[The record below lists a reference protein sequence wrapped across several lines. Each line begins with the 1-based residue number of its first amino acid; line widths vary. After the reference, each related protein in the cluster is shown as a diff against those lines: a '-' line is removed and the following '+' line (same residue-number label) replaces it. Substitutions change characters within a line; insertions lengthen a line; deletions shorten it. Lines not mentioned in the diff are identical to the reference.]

1 MKFLKGCL
9 IAILI
14 FGGIITSLIFIYNR
28 KMSIEVI
35 QENEKPKKS
44 LTEYKNKIS
53 ERNNLIINSNL
64 SDSLKILA
72 KKSDSILKNSKKID
86 DNLWTE
92 YNINQ
97 KLYENESFKKIN
109 EELNE
114 KYIQYNSDAQEFNSR
129 WISFPSNIALTN
141 NNLRSYKIMYSI
153 AYGNDNSENM
163 IKRKKVDHWIKTGEV
178 IE

>member
-9 IAILI
+9 IAVLI
-14 FGGIITSLIFIYNR
+14 FVGILTLLIFVYNR
-28 KMSIEVI
+28 KMSKEVI
-35 QENEKPKKS
+35 QENEKPKQS
-44 LTEYKNKIS
+44 LTEYKNKILD
-53 ERNNLIINSNL
+53 RNNLIINSNL

-72 KKSDSILKNSKKID
+72 KKSDSILNNSKKLN

-92 YNINQ
+92 YYINQ
-97 KLYENESFKKIN
+97 KVYENESFKKIN

-114 KYIQYNSDAQEFNSR
+114 KYIKYNSHAQEFNSR

-141 NNLRSYKIMYSI
+141 NNLRSYEIMYTI
-153 AYGNDNSENM
+153 DYGKDNSENM
-163 IKRKKVDHWIKTGEV
+163 IKRKKVDHWIETGEV